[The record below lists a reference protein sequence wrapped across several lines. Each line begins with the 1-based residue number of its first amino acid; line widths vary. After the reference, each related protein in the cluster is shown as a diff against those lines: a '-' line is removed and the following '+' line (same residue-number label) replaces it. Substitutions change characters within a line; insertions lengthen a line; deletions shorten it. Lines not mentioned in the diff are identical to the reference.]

1 MAPPGRG
8 RGRLGE
14 EPCRC
19 ILFSKKIKYFHG
31 KLFLCVPCSSLLLLI
46 LSPGLSFGVSSVSYL
61 EPPPQGPL
69 LAACGS
75 GPIWGPDC
83 VEAGTPLRTIC
94 AAFTSPSWAEGGSED
109 GRLAAGPW
117 VSHTGLSASCAF
129 LLSWPSHRSVPQA
142 PDTPGAFLLWLA
154 CPSCALPRLC
164 CCPLLLG
171 KISQGRLGSWLPAA
185 PSPHPHSQH
194 PSF

>member
-1 MAPPGRG
+1 MGNFSFVSPAPP
-8 RGRLGE
+8 
-14 EPCRC
+14 P
-19 ILFSKKIKYFHG
+19 
-31 KLFLCVPCSSLLLLI
+31 PLLLLF

-75 GPIWGPDC
+75 GPVWGPGC
-83 VEAGTPLRTIC
+83 VEAGTPLRAIC

-109 GRLAAGPW
+109 GRLAAGPR

-142 PDTPGAFLLWLA
+142 PDTPGACLLWLV

-171 KISQGRLGSWLPAA
+171 KIRQGEVRVLAPSCPLPAPA
-185 PSPHPHSQH
+185 PPFPQH
-194 PSF
+194 PSFRFPCTLHLRKSLSC